1 MSNTKKNRY
10 VIYIEFMQPQNPE
23 HIENQIRY
31 SIDKKIIPPIRE
43 LMVGID
49 HKNMRQMSV
58 ADLPL
63 PLVITDVSDL
73 KEG

>member
-1 MSNTKKNRY
+1 MSNTKKSRY

-43 LMVGID
+43 LMIGID
-49 HKNMRQMSV
+49 HKNMKQS
-58 ADLPL
+58 ASDISL
-63 PLVITDVSDL
+63 PLVITDVDEL
-73 KEG
+73 KR